1 MEKFLCNRISVYKAE
16 LECFDVRHLFFAF
29 FSLDRWFVQ
38 IGLLTDCNKLLVVQ
52 RRWGKIPQS
61 TKQKATKG
69 QMWWSIWFY
78 EHSKHLLP
86 QNCLDGLRRLSQRTV
101 YSFPWFHFKV
111 HWIYLESRVDK
122 KQHHTCTNSRML
134 LNNSSNQKILK

>member
-1 MEKFLCNRISVYKAE
+1 MQSYQCVQSRIRVLWRETSV
-16 LECFDVRHLFFAF
+16 FFAF

-111 HWIYLESRVDK
+111 HWIYLESSVDK
-122 KQHHTCTNSRML
+122 KIEVKTYLIVIPRSC
-134 LNNSSNQKILK
+134 SSFFDHPPT